1 MGFRVSVHCYQPP
14 GVERANS
21 LQKTLTSKPKRQTCD
36 QMALSRIW
44 AAFIITAVLVGCY
57 KWTFNN
63 DQNVFSR
70 MVVGKADDP
79 YDSVSYVMVGSPG
92 RSFTRQSFADYLSGY
107 GYKADTVT
115 KATVVIADNKND
127 DSVLQLRSQNP
138 SLAVFTYNSIQWH
151 LTKRADG
158 IIETCKSA
166 VTIAIGLIGIMTLFM
181 GFMSI
186 AERAGGMR
194 LLSRIIGP
202 FFSKLFP
209 ELPKD
214 HPAMGHMMM
223 NFSANL
229 LGLDNAATPFGL
241 KAMQSLQEINPN
253 KERASNAQIMF
264 LCLHASGLTLIPVSI
279 IAARAAVRPPAVN
292 PTDIFVPCMIATFVA
307 TIAAMFIVSIK
318 QRINIFQPVILLWVG
333 GISVIIAALIL
344 YFTSLNTARVQVVSS
359 LIGNGILLLILF
371 LIVLGA
377 IYKRINIFDAFID
390 GAKGGFEVAVR
401 IIPYLVG
408 LLVAI
413 SMLRTSGTFDV
424 VINAMKNIFI
434 ALGTDTKFVDG
445 LPTALIKPLT
455 GSGARGMMIDTM
467 KTFGADSFAGRLS
480 CILQGSSDTTFYVL
494 AVYFGAVSIK
504 DTRYAV
510 GAMLLADLV
519 GIVTSIL
526 LAYLFFGS

>member
-1 MGFRVSVHCYQPP
+1 
-14 GVERANS
+14 
-21 LQKTLTSKPKRQTCD
+21 
-36 QMALSRIW
+36 MALSRIW
-44 AAFIITAVLVGCY
+44 AAFIVTAVLVASF
-57 KWTFNN
+57 KWMVGG
-63 DQNVFSR
+63 DRAIFSR
-70 MVVGKADDP
+70 MVVGRADDP
-79 YDSVSYVMVGSPG
+79 VDSVSYVTVGKPPAPYTS
-92 RSFTRQSFADYLSGY
+92 RTFANDLSGY
-107 GYKADTVT
+107 GYRVDSINRAKVL
-115 KATVVIADNKND
+115 IADNPKS
-127 DSVLQLRSQNP
+127 DSVSLLRSTHP
-138 SLAVFTYNSIQWH
+138 SLEVYTYRSIRWKLSKNS
-151 LTKRADG
+151 DG

-166 VTIAIGLIGIMTLFM
+166 VSIAIGLIGIMTLFM

-186 AERAGGMR
+186 AEKAGGIR
-194 LLSRIIGP
+194 LLARIIGP

-241 KAMQSLQEINPN
+241 KTMESLQEINPY
-253 KERASNAQIMF
+253 KDRASNSQIMF
-264 LCLHASGLTLIPVSI
+264 LCLHASGLTLIPVTI
-279 IAARAAVRPPAVN
+279 IAARAAVRPAAAN

-307 TIAAMFIVSIK
+307 TIAAMLIVSAR
-318 QRINIFQPVILLWVG
+318 QRINIFQPVILLWIG
-333 GISVIIAALIL
+333 GISILIASLVVYL
-344 YFTSLNTARVQVVSS
+344 TSLGSEKVQVVSG

-371 LIVLGA
+371 LIVAGGL
-377 IYKRINIFDAFID
+377 YKRINIFEAFVT
-390 GAKGGFEVAVR
+390 GAKDGFEVAVK

-413 SMLRTSGTFDV
+413 SMLRTSGTFDLI
-424 VINAMKNIFI
+424 INGAKNVFL
-434 ALGTDTKFVDG
+434 ALGTDTRFVDG
-445 LPTALIKPLT
+445 LPTALIRPLS

-480 CILQGSSDTTFYVL
+480 CVLQGSSDTTFYVI

-519 GIVTSIL
+519 GIITSVL
-526 LAYLFFGS
+526 LAYLFFG